1 MIARC
6 QWNTATGLPK
16 TAIDAFTRDGV
27 LVIEDFVTSAQCA
40 ALRER
45 AEALV
50 LQHAPATGHTVF
62 STQDQSH
69 ARNAYF
75 EESANGIGVFFEEG
89 AHDANG
95 QLTVPLAKAV
105 NKLGHAMHDL
115 DPAFDAFSRTAD
127 LQRVS
132 NGLGLLDPLLVQSM
146 YIFKQPGI
154 GGEVNCHQDSTYLYT
169 EPSSAMGFW
178 FAIEDA
184 HQSNGCLGGIAGSH
198 TQGLREIFRRQSDGQ
213 LALEVLQPK
222 LKWDTKS
229 AEWLEVKQGTL
240 IVFNGL
246 FAHLSSANRSA
257 QSRHA
262 YTLHAVSGKAHYP
275 ATNWIQRPGDINLPW
290 QGFSGSNLLLNE
302 RMARL
307 PAW

>member
-1 MIARC
+1 MITRC
-6 QWNTATGLPK
+6 SWNAATGLPPS
-16 TAIDAFTRDGV
+16 AVDAFVQDGA
-27 LVIEDFVTSAQCA
+27 LVITDFVTSGQCA

-50 LQHAPATGHTVF
+50 QQHAPSANPTVF
-62 STQDQSH
+62 STEDQSH
-69 ARNAYF
+69 ARNNYF
-75 EESANGIGVFFEEG
+75 EESANGIGVFFEVG
-89 AHDANG
+89 AHDRYG
-95 QLTVPLAKAV
+95 KLTVPLAKAA

-115 DPAFDAFSRTAD
+115 DPVFNAFSRTAD
-127 LQRVS
+127 LVS
-132 NGLGLLDPLLVQSM
+132 VSTSLGLTDPLLVQSM

-169 EPSSAMGFW
+169 EPGSVMGFW

-184 HQSNGCLGGIAGSH
+184 YLSNGCLGGIAGSH
-198 TQGLREIFRRQSDGQ
+198 QRGLREVFRRQADGA
-213 LALEVLQPK
+213 LGLEVLCPD
-222 LKWDTKS
+222 LHWDTAS

-262 YTLHAVSGKAHYP
+262 YTLHAVSGQAHYP
-275 ATNWIQRPGDINLPW
+275 TSNWIQRPDTLGLPLR
-290 QGFSGSNLLLNE
+290 GFDKK
-302 RMARL
+302 
-307 PAW
+307 